1 MISVTYTC
9 TYTFSNWPPY
19 IIYSQSAVTLSS
31 NRGAELLLS
40 SLEEELLSSL
50 DEFLDCSAAARAAAR
65 FMRVRL
71 FERYISTCLFN
82 SFSTGVCV
90 SPCLVRIR
98 TSFVFMKHLTHPEI
112 CNFQFIFDAIFDTLW
127 LRTFYVAHNIY
138 VLYNLLYVK
147 FLFYL

>member
-50 DEFLDCSAAARAAAR
+50 DEFLDCSAAARATALPRHVPLLVLCVCGYLRGISRLVYSIHSQPACVFLR
-65 FMRVRL
+65 AWFVSVPLSFLWSTWRTLKFVIFNLYSMPFLIRYGYALFM
-71 FERYISTCLFN
+71 
-82 SFSTGVCV
+82 
-90 SPCLVRIR
+90 
-98 TSFVFMKHLTHPEI
+98 
-112 CNFQFIFDAIFDTLW
+112 
-127 LRTFYVAHNIY
+127 
-138 VLYNLLYVK
+138 
-147 FLFYL
+147 